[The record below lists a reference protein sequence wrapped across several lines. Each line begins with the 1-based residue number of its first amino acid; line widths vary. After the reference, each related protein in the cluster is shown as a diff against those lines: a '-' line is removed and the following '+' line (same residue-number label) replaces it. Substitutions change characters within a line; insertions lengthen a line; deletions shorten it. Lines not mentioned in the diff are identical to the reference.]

1 MKILLLF
8 LALAV
13 GATSPA
19 AARADRDPDS
29 ETVRRWVDEGRV
41 LPLEELLD
49 RHRDRVAGRL
59 LDLEVE
65 REHGRIV
72 YELEVMDDRG
82 VVREI
87 YLDAQSGDWLGEEI
101 ED

>member
-1 MKILLLF
+1 MKILCLF

-19 AARADRDPDS
+19 PANADREPDR
-29 ETVRRWVDEGRV
+29 ETVRRWVEEGRV
-41 LPLEELLD
+41 LPLEELLA
-49 RHRDRVAGRL
+49 RHRERITGRL

-65 REHGRIV
+65 REHGRII
-72 YELEVMDDRG
+72 YELEVVDIEGR
-82 VVREI
+82 VHEI
-87 YLDAQSGDWLGEEI
+87 YLDAQSGEWLGEEL

>member
-13 GATSPA
+13 GTTSPA

-29 ETVRRWVDEGRV
+29 ATVRRWVDEGRV

-49 RHRDRVAGRL
+49 RHRDRITGRL

-72 YELEVMDDRG
+72 YELEVVDDRG
-82 VVREI
+82 VVHEI
-87 YLDAQSGDWLGEEI
+87 YLDAQSGDWLGEEL

>member
-8 LALAV
+8 LVLAIGTTNPV
-13 GATSPA
+13 LASA
-19 AARADRDPDS
+19 DS
-29 ETVRRWVDEGRV
+29 EPDADTVRQWVEEGKV
-41 LPLEELLD
+41 LPLEELLAQ
-49 RHRDRVAGRL
+49 HRKRIPGRL

-72 YELEVMDDRG
+72 YELEVVDEQG
-82 VVREI
+82 QVYEI
-87 YLDAQSGDWLGEEI
+87 YLDAQTGEWLSQEL